1 MKKRS
6 DDDALLDEEV
16 LESGANRIA
25 VRLLLLLVSARE
37 PAGDLAGARF
47 VR

>member
-6 DDDALLDEEV
+6 DNDALLDEKV
-16 LESGANRIA
+16 LKSGANRIA
-25 VRLLLLLVSARE
+25 VRLLLLLIPARE
-37 PAGDLAGARF
+37 PAGDLTGARL